1 MSEILEERIIH
12 DLLIEIGVL
21 TAFARLTGVFDKKLR
36 LGDGGC
42 REGVGLNDVRASF
55 KKTAVDVADDI
66 GACQCEDVTIVEDV
80 LVCIFKAFP
89 AGVLFCEAI
98 AADGGAHGSI
108 EHEDAL
114 FKRSGEFGGGVRT
127 WHGL

>member
-1 MSEILEERIIH
+1 M
-12 DLLIEIGVL
+12 
-21 TAFARLTGVFDKKLR
+21 
-36 LGDGGC
+36 
-42 REGVGLNDVRASF
+42 
-55 KKTAVDVADDI
+55 DVADDI
-66 GACQCEDVTIVEDV
+66 GACQSEDVAIIKDV